1 MKLLKRTSAAVI
13 FALFVTAATYMI
25 AQAGTGASGHPQQ
38 QQPTQQ
44 VEATLTPQPAGTGT
58 NQGQIACSVC
68 HSKFTDAVQSG
79 THGHAISD
87 PLFSQMWTDQGK
99 PGACLVCHVTGYDP
113 ATGTWSADGVSCEAC
128 HGPVPAGHSSDPVAN
143 PVPVDRTSDLCGRCH
158 SGDRF
163 NVADWQSST
172 HFQRGMTCTVCH
184 DPHTATLKTVQ
195 GQEAAGPSG
204 LCINC
209 HSEVSMA
216 FPYSVHNKAGVSCVD
231 CHLRHFETG
240 TTDVHA
246 IPDHSFTASIA
257 TCSACHADQMHAQ
270 PTNATASQIA
280 SSSVIPI
287 DASSTSADLATNP
300 SPVSP
305 LGFAGLAGL
314 FGLAGGMVLQPWLEK
329 AYRKINKKG
338 NKK

>member
-1 MKLLKRTSAAVI
+1 MKIFKRFSIAVL

-25 AQAGTGASGHPQQ
+25 AQAGTEPGGLAQQPQPTLQSQPTEQQPGQQ
-38 QQPTQQ
+38 QVPC
-44 VEATLTPQPAGTGT
+44 EK
-58 NQGQIACSVC
+58 C
-68 HSKFTDAVQSG
+68 HSKFTDAVNG
-79 THGHAISD
+79 GAHGHTISD
-87 PLFSQMWTDQGK
+87 PLFNQMWTDQGK

-113 ATGTWSADGVSCEAC
+113 ASGTWKEDGVSCEAC
-128 HGPVPAGHSSDPVAN
+128 HGPVPASHSADPVAN

-163 NVADWQSST
+163 NVQDWQSST
-172 HFQRGMTCTVCH
+172 HFARGMTCTVCH
-184 DPHTATLKTVQ
+184 DPHSATLKTVQ
-195 GQEAAGPSG
+195 GQEDKGPSA

-216 FPYSVHNKAGVSCVD
+216 FPYSKHNQAGVSCVD
-231 CHLRHFETG
+231 CHLRHFTVG

-246 IPDHSFTASIA
+246 LPDHSFVASIA

-270 PTNATASQIA
+270 PTETAGAQAA
-280 SSSVIPI
+280 SITLPASTPTTGDTPSS
-287 DASSTSADLATNP
+287 NP

-314 FGLAGGMVLQPWLEK
+314 VGLAGGMVLQPWLEK
-329 AYRKINKKG
+329 AYHKMNKKG
-338 NKK
+338 TKK

>member
-1 MKLLKRTSAAVI
+1 MKLLNRLSIAI
-13 FALFVTAATYMI
+13 LFALFVSAATYMI
-25 AQAGTGASGHPQQ
+25 AQAGTETSGPALQQ
-38 QQPTQQ
+38 QQIGCN
-44 VEATLTPQPAGTGT
+44 A
-58 NQGQIACSVC
+58 C
-68 HSKFTDAVQSG
+68 HSKFTDALQSG
-79 THGHAISD
+79 AHGHATSD
-87 PLFSQMWTDQGK
+87 TLFNQMWTDQGK

-113 ATGTWSADGVSCEAC
+113 ALGTWKEDGVSCEAC
-128 HGPVPAGHSSDPVAN
+128 HGPVPAAHSTDPVAN

-163 NVADWQSST
+163 NMQNWQTST

-184 DPHTATLKTVQ
+184 DPHSATLKTVQ
-195 GQEAAGPSG
+195 GQEDVGPSA

-216 FPYSVHNKAGVSCVD
+216 FPYSKHNQAGVSCVD

-240 TTDVHA
+240 STDVHA
-246 IPDHSFTASIA
+246 MPDHSFTASIA
-257 TCSACHADQMHAQ
+257 TCSACHADQMHAEPTDAATVQTTPTTQ
-270 PTNATASQIA
+270 PEGTPTPGEAAS
-280 SSSVIPI
+280 
-287 DASSTSADLATNP
+287 DP

-314 FGLAGGMVLQPWLEK
+314 IGLAGGMVLQPWLEK
-329 AYRKINKKG
+329 GYRKMNKKD

>member
-1 MKLLKRTSAAVI
+1 MKILKRFSIAI
-13 FALFVTAATYMI
+13 LFAFFVTAATYVI
-25 AQAGTGASGHPQQ
+25 AQAGTETSGLAQQ
-38 QQPTQQ
+38 PQPTQQ
-44 VEATLTPQPAGTGT
+44 Q
-58 NQGQIACSVC
+58 QQIACKTC
-68 HSKFTDAVQSG
+68 HSKFTDALQVG
-79 THGHAISD
+79 KHGHAISD
-87 PLFSQMWTDQGK
+87 PLFTQMWTDQGK

-113 ATGTWSADGVSCEAC
+113 ASGTWKEDGVSCEAC
-128 HGPVPAGHSSDPVAN
+128 HGPVPATHSTDPVAN

-163 NVADWQSST
+163 NIQDWQSST

-184 DPHTATLKTVQ
+184 DPHSATLKTVQ
-195 GQEAAGPSG
+195 GQEDVGPSA

-216 FPYSVHNKAGVSCVD
+216 FPYSKHNQAGVSCVD
-231 CHLRHFETG
+231 CHLRHFAVG

-246 IPDHSFTASIA
+246 IPDHSFTASIS

-270 PTNATASQIA
+270 PT
-280 SSSVIPI
+280 
-287 DASSTSADLATNP
+287 DTSATNITPSIVPDNTPAPGEAASNP

-329 AYRKINKKG
+329 AYHKMNKKG

>member
-1 MKLLKRTSAAVI
+1 MKLLKRFSIAI
-13 FALFVTAATYMI
+13 LFALLVTAATYMI
-25 AQAGTGASGHPQQ
+25 AQANTGASKPAAQQ
-38 QQPTQQ
+38 QQP
-44 VEATLTPQPAGTGT
+44 
-58 NQGQIACSVC
+58 ACSVC
-68 HSKFTDAVQSG
+68 HSKFNDAWLSG
-79 THGHAISD
+79 KHGHSTSD
-87 PLFSQMWTDQGK
+87 PLFNQMWTDQGK

-113 ATGTWSADGVSCEAC
+113 ALGTWKEDGVSCEAC
-128 HGPVPAGHSSDPVAN
+128 HGPVPANHTTDPVAN

-163 NVADWQSST
+163 NIQDWQSST

-184 DPHTATLKTVQ
+184 DPHSATLKTVQ
-195 GQEAAGPSG
+195 GQEDVGPSA

-216 FPYSVHNKAGVSCVD
+216 FPYSKHNQAGVSCVD

-246 IPDHSFTASIA
+246 MPDHSFTASIA

-270 PTNATASQIA
+270 PTETTTTQSTTPTIQTQSTPT
-280 SSSVIPI
+280 SSEVSGI
-287 DASSTSADLATNP
+287 P

-314 FGLAGGMVLQPWLEK
+314 IGLAGGMVLQPWLEK
-329 AYRKINKKG
+329 AYHKMNRKG

>member
-1 MKLLKRTSAAVI
+1 MKLLKRTFIAVL

-25 AQAGTGASGHPQQ
+25 AQAGIEPGGSA
-38 QQPTQQ
+38 QQPQPTTQ
-44 VEATLTPQPAGTGT
+44 PQPTLPSQPSGSQTT
-58 NQGQIACSVC
+58 QPQVACSAC
-68 HSKFTDAVQSG
+68 HLKFTDALQSG
-79 THGHAISD
+79 KHGHAISD
-87 PLFSQMWTDQGK
+87 PLFTQMWTDQGK

-113 ATGTWSADGVSCEAC
+113 ATGTWTADGVSCDAC
-128 HGPVPAGHSSDPVAN
+128 HGPVPAAHSTDPVAN
-143 PVPVDRTSDLCGRCH
+143 PVPVNRTSDLCGRCH

-163 NVADWQSST
+163 NITDWQSST

-216 FPYSVHNKAGVSCVD
+216 FHYSVHNKAGVSCVD
-231 CHLRHFETG
+231 CHLRHFQVG

-270 PTNATASQIA
+270 PTGTAATQNASATVIPVSTSTSGDPA
-280 SSSVIPI
+280 SS
-287 DASSTSADLATNP
+287 P

-329 AYRKINKKG
+329 AYRSMNKKG